1 MTTAASVQ
9 SVPSRVQRALPGA
22 RYALGVLTFI
32 NLLNYLDRYIVS
44 GVIPRIE
51 ETFGIDHAQAG
62 ALQTVFIVV
71 YMLVAPLGGYLGDR
85 YPRRWVLAVSIFIW
99 SLATFG
105 AGLAT
110 TYAVLLF
117 SRAIVG
123 VGEAGYGTVS
133 PGLIAD
139 YFPFSERTRALSV
152 FYVAIPVGAALGY
165 VVGGWIGNTWTW
177 HWAFFV
183 GGVPGMLAAALAL
196 RMREPPRGATEEGG
210 AAAAEKEKVPFGV
223 GLKNLRHNAFY
234 WVSVAGLTLMTFSI
248 GGLAIFMPTFLET
261 ERGVPG
267 AQAAIIFGAVTAVSG
282 ILGTLVGGVL
292 GDRAEKKSVTGGL
305 WLSGVGMLLA
315 APFMVWCAHTQSVP
329 LIYVASFLAM
339 FLVFLNNGPLNAA
352 IVSSVPPL
360 FRSFAVGLSVLIY
373 HLLGDAISPP
383 IIGWLGDKLSLAAAI
398 TLNAIPVALGGLVL
412 VIGAR
417 LLHRPV
423 TVPAT

>member
-1 MTTAASVQ
+1 M
-9 SVPSRVQRALPGA
+9 RAPAEPTGPAPVLARLPGA
-22 RYALGVLTFI
+22 GYALGVLTFI

-51 ETFGIDHAQAG
+51 ETFGVDHAQAG
-62 ALQTVFIVV
+62 WLQTVFILV

-85 YPRRWVLAVSIFIW
+85 YPRRWVLSLSIAIW
-99 SLATFG
+99 SFATVG
-105 AGLAT
+105 AGLAGSF
-110 TYAVLLF
+110 AVLLL

-139 YFPFSERTRALSV
+139 YYPLSERTRALSV

-165 VVGGWIGNTWTW
+165 VLGGWIGNTWTW

-183 GGVPGMLAAALAL
+183 GGLPGLVAAMLAL
-196 RMREPPRGATEEGG
+196 RMHEPPRGATEEGG
-210 AAAAEKEKVPFGV
+210 AAAAQKVPFLV
-223 GLKNLRHNAFY
+223 GLKNLGHNAFY

-248 GGLAIFMPTFLET
+248 GGLAIFMPTFLEL
-261 ERGVPG
+261 ERGVAPTE
-267 AQAAIIFGAVTAVSG
+267 AAIVFGAVTAVSG

-292 GDRAEKKSVTGGL
+292 GDRAERKSATGGL

-315 APFMVWCAHTQSVP
+315 APFMVWCAYTASVP
-329 LIYVASFLAM
+329 LIYATAFAAM

-352 IVSSVPPL
+352 IVSAVPPL

-373 HLLGDAISPP
+373 HLLGDALSPP
-383 IIGWLGDKLSLAAAI
+383 IIGWLGDKLSLGTAI
-398 TLNAIPVALGGLVL
+398 TLNAIPVFLGGLVL
-412 VIGAR
+412 VVGAR
-417 LLHRPV
+417 VLHVAAQPV
-423 TVPAT
+423 SDR

>member
-1 MTTAASVQ
+1 VPKA
-9 SVPSRVQRALPGA
+9 PSRVQAALPGA

-62 ALQTVFIVV
+62 WLQTVFILV

-85 YPRRWVLAVSIFIW
+85 YPRRWVLSLSIFIW
-99 SLATFG
+99 SFATFG
-105 AGLAT
+105 AGLAGSF
-110 TYAVLLF
+110 AVLLL

-165 VVGGWIGNTWTW
+165 VLGGWIGNTWTW

-183 GGVPGMLAAALAL
+183 GGIPGLLAAALAL
-196 RMREPPRGATEEGG
+196 RMHEPPRGATEEGG
-210 AAAAEKEKVPFGV
+210 AAAAEKVPFLV

-261 ERGVPG
+261 ERGVPPT
-267 AQAAIIFGAVTAVSG
+267 QAAIVFGAVTAVSG

-315 APFMVWCAHTQSVP
+315 APFMVWCAHTASVP
-329 LIYVASFLAM
+329 LIYTAAFLAM

-352 IVSSVPPL
+352 IVSAFHRCSGLCGRAERAHLPP
-360 FRSFAVGLSVLIY
+360 A
-373 HLLGDAISPP
+373 GDALSPP
-383 IIGWLGDKLSLAAAI
+383 IIGWLGTS
-398 TLNAIPVALGGLVL
+398 
-412 VIGAR
+412 
-417 LLHRPV
+417 
-423 TVPAT
+423 